1 MILLR
6 LYILHFII
14 IIIYISNFI
23 KFKAEALSYLNFFSS
38 LITHITCNY
47 DFPTSFCYAKSDN
60 RSNFLNLPVR

>member
-23 KFKAEALSYLNFFSS
+23 KFKAEALSYLNFS
-38 LITHITCNY
+38 LLLLHILLVTH

-60 RSNFLNLPVR
+60 RSNFLR